1 MAEHTSQIPRSSG
14 VLLHVTSLPG
24 RHGIGDLGPVA
35 RRWVDTLARARQTW
49 WQILPL
55 GPAGAGDSPYQCY
68 SAFAGN
74 PMLISPELLNKD
86 GLLRRGDLAEER
98 FPVDHVDYPRVRKH
112 KGRLLDRA
120 YERFIA
126 GHGRGLRGEFEQFRR
141 THSGWLD
148 DFALFMSLRDAQ
160 PGRSWTAWSRGLVL
174 RKAAALKPARAELKY
189 AIERHAF
196 FQFLFY
202 RQMAGLKRYAND
214 KGVRL
219 IGDLPIFISPES
231 SDVWAS
237 PHLFRL
243 DKNRRPTH
251 VAGVPPDYF
260 SETGQRWGNPL
271 YHWPAM
277 AKDGFAWWI
286 DRFRATLETVD
297 LVRIDHF
304 RGFAAAWHV
313 PAHLPTAIG
322 GRWVKAPGR
331 ELFAAARRALG
342 SLPFIAEDLG
352 LITPDVDALRREFD
366 LPGMRVLQFAFGGS
380 PRDAF
385 LPHNYERNT
394 VVYTGT
400 HDNDTTVGWYGSLDK
415 NTKRVVARY
424 VPVGTKDVAGEL
436 TRHAWASVADL
447 AVVPLQDVLGL
458 DSKARMNTPGRA
470 TGNWGWRA
478 TPQMVA
484 DGRFD
489 RLGEMTEAYA
499 RAPSRG
505 D

>member
-1 MAEHTSQIPRSSG
+1 MAEHTFQIPRSSG
-14 VLLHVTSLPG
+14 VLLHITSLPG
-24 RHGIGDLGPVA
+24 PHGIGDLGPVA
-35 RRWVDTLARARQTW
+35 RRWVDTLARAKQTW

-74 PMLISPELLNKD
+74 PMLISPELFGRD
-86 GLLRRGDLAEER
+86 GLLTRGDLAGSER
-98 FPVDHVDYPRVRKH
+98 FPAGHVDFARVRKH
-112 KGRLLDRA
+112 KGGLLARA
-120 YERFIA
+120 FERFA
-126 GHGRGLRGEFEQFRR
+126 GGHGRGLRGEFEKFRR
-141 THSGWLD
+141 SHSGWLD
-148 DFALFMSLRDAQ
+148 DFALFMALREAQ
-160 PGRSWTAWSRGLVL
+160 PGRSWTEWSRDLML
-174 RKAAALKPARAELKY
+174 RKPTALKSARAELGE
-189 AIERHAF
+189 AVERQAF

-202 RQMAGLKRYAND
+202 RQMADLKRYANA

-219 IGDLPIFISPES
+219 IGDLPIFVSPDS

-237 PHLFRL
+237 AHLFRL
-243 DKNRRPTH
+243 DRNRRPTH

-271 YHWPAM
+271 YDWRAM
-277 AKDGFAWWI
+277 AREGFAWWV

-313 PAHLPTAIG
+313 PADSPTAIK

-331 ELFAAARRALG
+331 ELFAAARGALG

-352 LITPDVDALRREFD
+352 LITPDVDALRRAFD

-380 PRDAF
+380 PADQF

-400 HDNDTTVGWYGSLDK
+400 HDNDTTVGWYRSLDEK
-415 NTKRVVARY
+415 TKRVVARY
-424 VPVGTKDVAGEL
+424 VPAGAKDIAGEL
-436 TRHAWASVADL
+436 TRHAWASVANL

-458 DSKARMNTPGRA
+458 DSRARMNTPGRA

-478 TPQMVA
+478 RPEMV
-484 DGRFD
+484 GERKLD
-489 RLGEMTEAYA
+489 RLAELTEAYA
-499 RAPSRG
+499 RVGSG

>member
-1 MAEHTSQIPRSSG
+1 
-14 VLLHVTSLPG
+14 
-24 RHGIGDLGPVA
+24 
-35 RRWVDTLARARQTW
+35 
-49 WQILPL
+49 
-55 GPAGAGDSPYQCY
+55 
-68 SAFAGN
+68 
-74 PMLISPELLNKD
+74 MLVSPELLGRD
-86 GLLRRGDLAEER
+86 GLLTRGDLAEER
-98 FPVDHVDYPRVRKH
+98 FAAGRVDFARVRKH
-112 KGRLLDRA
+112 KGGLLARA
-120 YERFIA
+120 YERLVA
-126 GHGRGLRGEFEQFRR
+126 GHGRGGLRGEFEKFRR
-141 THSGWLD
+141 THAGWLD
-148 DFALFMSLRDAQ
+148 DFALFMALRDAQ
-160 PGRSWTAWSRGLVL
+160 PDRSWTDWSRDLVL
-174 RKAAALKPARAELKY
+174 RRPAALKAARAELRE
-189 AIERHAF
+189 AIGRHAF
-196 FQFLFY
+196 FQFLFH
-202 RQMAGLKRYAND
+202 RQMADLKRYANA

-219 IGDLPIFISPES
+219 IGDLPIFVSAES

-243 DKNRRPTH
+243 DRDRRPTH

-271 YHWPAM
+271 YDWRAM
-277 AKDGFAWWI
+277 AGEGFAWWI

-331 ELFAAARRALG
+331 ELFAAAREALG
-342 SLPFIAEDLG
+342 SLPFVAEDLG
-352 LITPDVDALRREFD
+352 LITPDVEALRREFD
-366 LPGMRVLQFAFGGS
+366 LPGMRVLQFAFGGE
-380 PRDAF
+380 PTDQF

-400 HDNDTTVGWYGSLDK
+400 HDNDTTLGWYRSLDRK
-415 NTKRVVARY
+415 TKRVVARY
-424 VPVGTKDVAGEL
+424 VHGGAKDIAGEL

-458 DSKARMNTPGRA
+458 DSKARMNTPGRP

-478 TPQMVA
+478 TSEMVA
-484 DGRFD
+484 DRRFEQ
-489 RLGEMTEAYA
+489 LAELTEAYA
-499 RAPSRG
+499 RAASA